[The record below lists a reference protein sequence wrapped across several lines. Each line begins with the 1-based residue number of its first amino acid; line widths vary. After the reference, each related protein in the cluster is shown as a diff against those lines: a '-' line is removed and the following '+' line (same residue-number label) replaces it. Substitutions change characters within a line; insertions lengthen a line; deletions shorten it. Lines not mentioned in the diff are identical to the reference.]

1 MCTLKSEHLVKRSR
15 SVAITEEGKDNQQ
28 IVTSILMDP
37 FQRQSVKRSTSVA
50 ITDLLLQSNQPTIA
64 STVRYT
70 LESYIRLITLHL
82 LHLSIKRVLM
92 QSRSN
97 DVYSKESAGKSPD

>member
-64 STVRYT
+64 STVRHT
-70 LESYIRLITLHL
+70 LESYPFNNSTPVALIDKA
-82 LHLSIKRVLM
+82 SFNAVK
-92 QSRSN
+92 
-97 DVYSKESAGKSPD
+97 K